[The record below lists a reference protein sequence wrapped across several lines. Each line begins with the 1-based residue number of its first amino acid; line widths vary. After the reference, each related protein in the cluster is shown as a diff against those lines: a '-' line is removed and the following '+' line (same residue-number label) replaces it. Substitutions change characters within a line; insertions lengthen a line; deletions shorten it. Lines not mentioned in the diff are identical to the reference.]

1 LRYFFVAPENI
12 FSSQVTIDE
21 EQTRHIE
28 KVLRLKIGEEVQVF
42 DGCGREYTVVL
53 RAKEGRCLIGA
64 IIDRQTAVPP
74 QVRVTLVQGIAK
86 GDKMDTIIQK
96 AVEVGCSA
104 IIPVT
109 TKYTVVQLEKD
120 RAVQKVAR
128 WQAIAREACKQS
140 RRSVVPEVKPVVR
153 YNQLFSQLKGN
164 TIILYENEDHVSL
177 RTVVQQMKSS
187 SPEAGAV
194 NLLIGPEGGFSE
206 DEVNLARQYGAQ
218 SAGLGKYILRTET
231 AGLVAASIVLY
242 EYGEIG

>member
-1 LRYFFVAPENI
+1 MRYFFVAPENI
-12 FSSQVTIDE
+12 FSNQVTIDE
-21 EQTRHIE
+21 EQTKHIE
-28 KVLRLKIGEEVQVF
+28 KVLRLKLGEEVQVF

-53 RAKEGRCLIGA
+53 TAKEGRCLIGN
-64 IIDRQTAVPP
+64 IIDEQTAVPP
-74 QVRVTLVQGIAK
+74 KVRVKLVQGIAK

-96 AVEVGCSA
+96 AVEVGCSG

-109 TKYTVVQLEKD
+109 TRYTVVQLEKD
-120 RAVQKVAR
+120 RAVQKVVR
-128 WQAIAREACKQS
+128 WQTIAREACKQS
-140 RRSVVPEVKPVVR
+140 RRSVVPEIKPVVR
-153 YNQLFSQLKGN
+153 YNQLFDQLKGN
-164 TIILYENEDHVSL
+164 TIILYENEDHISL

-187 SPEAGAV
+187 SPEVGEV